1 MIKFKLHSAHQTC
14 KWPVPWTTRD
24 YWVAHTLG
32 EMMTDSGGR
41 IVYGDADIDIYLFG
55 FINEDVNPNHNN
67 ILWVIGHP
75 QNLLDLLK
83 RKPGIIN
90 RLFRHV
96 FCSSVNFCE
105 RLQNEYDVDAKW
117 LVAPPPPRKGSD
129 SSVCAKYQLA
139 FVGNADQNKS
149 RHKLAPIFSEFQS
162 IVYGARWGSLLPKS
176 IWRGNYI
183 PWEKLPEIWN
193 SASIVPYSTHE
204 DMRQEGFVADAC
216 LDAMT
221 NSNALVLPDK
231 NQGFGSLGL
240 DTPQWETEEE
250 LRELV
255 KYYLNDELNRR
266 HLADNQKKAA
276 LAFTYKHVANVFLSY
291 V

>member
-1 MIKFKLHSAHQTC
+1 MIKFKLHSAHQTSN
-14 KWPVPWTTRD
+14 WSAPWTSRD

-32 EMMTDSGGR
+32 EVMTDSGGQ
-41 IVYGDADIDIYLFG
+41 IVYGDADIDIYLLG
-55 FINEDVNPNHNN
+55 HINEKVNPKHNN

-75 QNLLDLLK
+75 QNMLGLLA
-83 RKPGIIN
+83 RNPGIIN

-117 LVAPPPPRKGSD
+117 LVAPPPPRKGPD
-129 SSVCAKYQLA
+129 SPVAAKYQLA

-162 IVYGARWGSLLPKS
+162 IVYGSMWDSFLQKPV
-176 IWRGNYI
+176 WRGNYI
-183 PWEKLPEIWN
+183 PWERLPEIWN

-216 LDAMT
+216 LDAMAH
-221 NSNALVLPDK
+221 SNALVLPDRNK
-231 NQGFGSLGL
+231 GFGSLGL
-240 DTPQWETEEE
+240 ETPQWETEEE

-266 HLADNQKKAA
+266 RLADNQKKGA
-276 LAFTYKHVANVFLSY
+276 LAFTYKHVANVFLSC